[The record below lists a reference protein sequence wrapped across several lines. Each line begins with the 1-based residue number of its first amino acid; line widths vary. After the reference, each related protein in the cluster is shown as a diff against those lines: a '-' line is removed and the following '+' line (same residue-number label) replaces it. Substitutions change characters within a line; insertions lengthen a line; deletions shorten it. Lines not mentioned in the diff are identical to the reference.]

1 MKREEGLFMRGKGS
15 EKERHLNVSGPASL
29 FAASFLETV
38 SFKSLWSR
46 ETETRRHSSQDGV
59 FLICDE
65 MSLSLGY
72 PSDVCSLFRLAEKIY
87 LPEINHLKIFKT
99 MVFIFI

>member
-1 MKREEGLFMRGKGS
+1 MKREEGLFMRGKGR

-29 FAASFLETV
+29 FAASFLEKD

-46 ETETRRHSSQDGV
+46 ETETRQHSSQDRV

-65 MSLSLGY
+65 MSFSGLNIRLTCARSLDWVKRFTC
-72 PSDVCSLFRLAEKIY
+72 PR
-87 LPEINHLKIFKT
+87 
-99 MVFIFI
+99 